1 MESYRRPDPLAAG
14 RLEMRD
20 FMARKTVLV
29 TGASRGIG
37 KAIAVKF
44 AKKGYNV
51 VINCIHSEDRLMQT
65 KREIESYQVS
75 CLAFVGDM
83 GNMEQCEILFKKI
96 KKQFGAVDVL
106 VNNAGISYIGL
117 LQDMTPSDWER
128 IIRTNLTSVFNC
140 CKLAIPDMVS
150 QKYGKII
157 NISSVWG
164 NVGASCEVAYSAT
177 KGGINAFTKALAKE
191 LAPSNIQVNAIACGA
206 IDTEMNQWLEPDDLI
221 DLIDQ
226 IPAGRLGQAEEVA
239 DLAYHLGYKS
249 TYLTGQ
255 IIGLDGGWI

>member
-1 MESYRRPDPLAAG
+1 
-14 RLEMRD
+14 
-20 FMARKTVLV
+20 MARKTVLV

-44 AKKGYNV
+44 AKKNYNV
-51 VINCIHSEDRLMQT
+51 VINCVRSEERLMQT
-65 KREIESYQVS
+65 KREIESYQVP
-75 CLAFVGDM
+75 CLAYLGDM
-83 GNMEQCEILFKKI
+83 GDMEQCRQLFSQI
-96 KKQFGAVDVL
+96 KKQFHTLDVL

-117 LQDMTPSDWER
+117 LQDMTTDDWDR
-128 IIRTNLTSVFNC
+128 VIRTNLTSVFNC

-191 LAPSNIQVNAIACGA
+191 LAPSNIQVNAVACGA
-206 IDTEMNQWLEPDDLI
+206 IDTEMNQFLAEEELI
-221 DLIDQ
+221 ALVDE
-226 IPAGRLGQAEEVA
+226 IPTGRLGRAEEVA
-239 DLAYHLGYKS
+239 DLVYHLGYKNA
-249 TYLTGQ
+249 YLTGQ
-255 IIGLDGGWI
+255 VIGLDGGWT